1 LLAIPIKKI
10 RYNISMKPIRI
21 FTIIFAFVTLSIA
34 KIPVVVSILPQKTFA
49 EAIGGE
55 WVSVQVMVQPG
66 QSPHTY
72 EPKPSQMKQ
81 IARAKLYLA
90 IGVEF
95 ESVWLPKFRDLNPAL
110 RIVDVSEGITRRAM
124 REKQTAKTRALDP
137 HIWTTP
143 ANVRIIARN
152 TLAALQKADPAHAE
166 TFEANYTSFVASL
179 DRLDR
184 QLHTLLDPLKGS
196 AFMVMHPTWG
206 YFADAYGLKQLPA
219 RLAGKSL
226 KPRDL
231 IALIRQAHTARV
243 RAVFALPEFSDTMAK
258 VLADELGVPV
268 IKISPMATDWVE
280 NLLRLARA
288 IAQGEMHR

>member
-1 LLAIPIKKI
+1 
-10 RYNISMKPIRI
+10 MKTIRI
-21 FTIIFAFVTLSIA
+21 VTIIIAFTVMSIA
-34 KIPVVVSILPQKTFA
+34 KIPVVVSILPQKTFT

-72 EPKPSQMKQ
+72 EPKPAQMKQ
-81 IARAKLYLA
+81 IARAELYLA

-95 ESVWLPKFRDLNPAL
+95 EAVWLPKFRDLNPAL

-124 REKQTAKTRALDP
+124 REKRTAKTRALDP

-152 TLAALQKADPAHAE
+152 TLAALQKADPAHAKA
-166 TFEANYTSFVASL
+166 FEANYTSFVASL

-231 IALIRQAHTARV
+231 ITLIRQARTARV

-268 IKISPMATDWVE
+268 IKISPMATDWAE

-288 IAQGEMHR
+288 IARGETHR